1 MQEQSTMQYLL
12 CPLFYH
18 NKGVDHMYYM
28 VQTLVVAMFVRA
40 FTSHVENLMYK
51 ARLWQTYVVMLLN
64 SFVSTEHLLS
74 NDW

>member
-51 ARLWQTYVVMLLN
+51 ARL
-64 SFVSTEHLLS
+64 
-74 NDW
+74 